1 MRKQLMACGLL
12 FLGIT
17 APVLSQNNQKEI
29 YPNALFETGKA
40 FFNEKIYEGSI
51 QSLKAFVKESEEE
64 SLVAEA
70 EFMMLYAATEL
81 NKEGVREEIL
91 TYMRDYPVTVHTNR
105 LKYLLASSYYMNG
118 AFTEAIH
125 WFGETDIDQLSSDEQ
140 GCFFY
145 RSAYSYLQQKDY
157 EIASNLFKLLKQNSV
172 QYRKDATYYDAYIN
186 YCEANYDEALE
197 GFSEVKN
204 VAAYEQDIAFYTMQI
219 KYIQKE
225 YGEAVSLGKNI
236 LKTYPQHKSIDE
248 VYRVIGASSFHQ
260 GKNSEAI
267 TNLTKYKSLNSN
279 PLNNDMYLLGLA
291 YYNQGDYNNAI
302 DNLSKAVNSNDAVAQ
317 NAYLLVGQSAL
328 KLGDK
333 NKARISFQA
342 ASRFDFDKEVK
353 EQAMYNYGLII
364 HETSFSPFNESL
376 VVFEKFLN
384 LFPNSRYADKVNDY
398 LVDTYLTTKNY
409 DAALLSISKISRPGS
424 KILQAKQNILFQLGA
439 QKFANSDFQTAIQ
452 HFNESLKN
460 GDYNPQIKA
469 ETYFWRGES
478 YYRLDNFAAAVNDY
492 QSYFS
497 TNRSTDNEYF
507 PLAHYNLA
515 YSYFKQQNITNAL
528 TYFNRYIGFTAEKA
542 KPTFSDALNRIG
554 DCYFY
559 QRDWQSADD
568 FYGRALEN
576 HPEAGDYSTYQRAFV
591 AGLRKEYNQKITL
604 LDQLIR
610 TYPNSDY
617 LDDAYFE
624 KGRSYVMQEKN
635 SEAIRVFQELMNKFP
650 ESSLSRKAGNQIGLL
665 YFNNNNLDEAIT
677 AYKKVIN
684 KYPGSEEAKVS
695 VEDLKSVYMELD
707 KIDEFA
713 SYIRTVDGNGNFN
726 VNEQDSLTYLSA
738 ERLFLRGDKT
748 KAQRSL
754 ENYLQ
759 NFPKGSFSTHA
770 HYYLGNIYL
779 SGNKKQ
785 EALQEYKKV
794 VENENKFTEDALVEC
809 ADITYTGGNYE
820 EALGYFNRLQAKAE
834 KKEHKEASKLG
845 ILRCTHLL
853 NRHQEAVVAAT
864 AFIDDTKASPEIKQ
878 EAYYIRAKSLL
889 ALSQEEKAISDLK
902 KIVSETR
909 TVYGAE
915 ANFLLAN
922 VYFIKNN
929 SAEAEKTIFTFI
941 EKSTPHQ
948 YWMARSFILL
958 SDIYIKKGDKFQAKE
973 YLTSLQES
981 YKGKDDIAE
990 MINTRL
996 AKLNNGKKTETNTEQ

>member
-17 APVLSQNNQKEI
+17 APALSQSNQKEI

-40 FFNEKIYEGSI
+40 LFNEKIYEGSI
-51 QSLKAFVKESEEE
+51 HSLGTFVQESKEE

-70 EFMMLYAATEL
+70 KFMMLYAATEL
-81 NKEGVREEIL
+81 NKEGVGEKIQE
-91 TYMRDYPVTVHTNR
+91 YMHDYPVTIHSNR
-105 LKYLLASSYYMNG
+105 LKYLLASSYYLKENY
-118 AFTEAIH
+118 TDAIH
-125 WFGETDIDQLSSDEQ
+125 WFDETDIDQLSSDEQ
-140 GCFFY
+140 ESFFY
-145 RSAYSYLQQKDY
+145 RSAYSYLQKKEY
-157 EIASNLFKLLKQNSV
+157 KTSSNLFKLLKQNSV
-172 QYRKDATYYDAYIN
+172 QYRKDATYYNAYID
-186 YCEANYDEALE
+186 YCEANYSDALE
-197 GFSEVKN
+197 GFSQVKN
-204 VAAYEQDIAFYTMQI
+204 APAYEQDVALYTMQI

-225 YGEAVSLGKNI
+225 YGEAISLGKSI
-236 LKTYPQHKSIDE
+236 LKSYPEHKSMDE
-248 VYRVIGASSFHQ
+248 VYRIIGASSFHQ
-260 GKNSEAI
+260 GNNTEAI
-267 TNLTKYKSLNSN
+267 ENLTKYKSLNSN
-279 PLNNDMYLLGLA
+279 PLTNDMYLLGLA
-291 YYNQGDYNNAI
+291 YYNQGDYSNAI
-302 DNLSKAVNSNDAVAQ
+302 ENLSKAVNSNDAVAQ
-317 NAYLLVGQSAL
+317 NAYLLIGQSAL

-342 ASRFDFDKEVK
+342 ASRFDYDQEVK

-384 LFPNSRYADKVNDY
+384 LFPNSKYADKVNDY

-409 DAALLSISKISRPGS
+409 DAALLSISKISRPGT

-439 QKFANSDFQTAIQ
+439 QKFANSDFQSAIQ
-452 HFNESLKN
+452 QFNESLKN
-460 GDYNPQIKA
+460 GDYNQQVKA

-478 YYRLDNFAAAVNDY
+478 YYRMENYTAAVKDY

-497 TNRSTDNEYF
+497 TNKSTDNEYF
-507 PLAHYNLA
+507 PLAHYNMA

-528 TYFNRYIGFTAEKA
+528 TYFNRYVTFASENA
-542 KPTFSDALNRIG
+542 KPTYSDALNRIG

-568 FYGRALEN
+568 FYAKALAN

-591 AGLRKEYNQKITL
+591 LGLQKEYDKKIAL

-610 TYPNSDY
+610 NYPKSDY
-617 LDDAYFE
+617 QDDAYFE

-650 ESSLSRKAGNQIGLL
+650 ESNLSRKAGNQIGLL
-665 YFNNNNLDEAIT
+665 YFNNNNLNEAIT
-677 AYKKVIN
+677 AYKKVIST
-684 KYPGSEEAKVS
+684 YPGSEEAKVS
-695 VEDLKSVYMELD
+695 MEDLKSVYMELD

-713 SYIRTVDGNGNFN
+713 SYIRTIDGNGNFN
-726 VNEQDSLTYLSA
+726 ANEEDSLTYLSA
-738 ERLFLRGDKT
+738 ERLFIRGDKT

-759 NFPKGSFSTHA
+759 NFPTGSFSTNA

-779 SGNKKQ
+779 SSDKKQ
-785 EALQEYKKV
+785 DALKEYRKV
-794 VENENKFTEDALVEC
+794 VESSNKFAEDALVQC
-809 ADITYTGGNYE
+809 ADITYTSGNYE
-820 EALGYFNRLQAKAE
+820 EALGFFNRLQAKAE
-834 KKEHKEASKLG
+834 KKENLEASKLG

-853 NRHQEAVVAAT
+853 NRHQEAVSAAT
-864 AFIDDTKASPEIKQ
+864 AWIDDTKASPEIRQ

-902 KIVSETR
+902 KIVKETR

-922 VYFIKNN
+922 VYYIKNN
-929 SAEAEKTIFTFI
+929 LDEAEKTIFAFI
-941 EKSTPHQ
+941 ETNTPHQ

-958 SDIYIKKGDKFQAKE
+958 SDIYVKKGDNFQAKE
-973 YLTSLQES
+973 YLSSLQES
-981 YKGKDDIAE
+981 YKGQDDIAE
-990 MINTRL
+990 MIKTRL
-996 AKLNNGKKTETNTEQ
+996 AKLNNEKKTETNTAQ